1 MRKKFVQIL
10 ILLVILLSTNT
21 LRAQIIQFSQYYA
34 APLFLAPSYA
44 GVCNGSRISANYRNQ
59 WPEVGA
65 FNTYAIA
72 YDQNMYKINSG
83 IGAMV
88 LRDDAGEGHL
98 ALTVVDLCYSWWT
111 KINRDWV
118 VRPGIALKYNQRSID
133 FYALTF
139 GDQIDESGN
148 IARPTIESQPLLSK
162 PFLDME
168 VSAIAYS
175 DKYWGGFSVDHLL
188 KPKASLYDDDSYHED
203 MKLSLFGG
211 AKMYVGAPTKTSRG
225 RKNKEDMQNVTFAML
240 YEYSKLSDQLSLGA
254 YWSKNPFTLGAWIRG
269 IPIAVRE
276 ESYGNLDAIVLLL
289 GYRIYDLHI
298 GYSYDFSIGEL
309 LSSTGGSHEISLMY
323 EFAPKAKAKRR
334 HNVIACPK
342 L

>member
-98 ALTVVDLCYSWWT
+98 ALTVVDLCYSGWT
-111 KINRDWV
+111 
-118 VRPGIALKYNQRSID
+118 
-133 FYALTF
+133 
-139 GDQIDESGN
+139 
-148 IARPTIESQPLLSK
+148 
-162 PFLDME
+162 
-168 VSAIAYS
+168 
-175 DKYWGGFSVDHLL
+175 
-188 KPKASLYDDDSYHED
+188 
-203 MKLSLFGG
+203 
-211 AKMYVGAPTKTSRG
+211 
-225 RKNKEDMQNVTFAML
+225 
-240 YEYSKLSDQLSLGA
+240 
-254 YWSKNPFTLGAWIRG
+254 
-269 IPIAVRE
+269 
-276 ESYGNLDAIVLLL
+276 
-289 GYRIYDLHI
+289 
-298 GYSYDFSIGEL
+298 
-309 LSSTGGSHEISLMY
+309 
-323 EFAPKAKAKRR
+323 
-334 HNVIACPK
+334 
-342 L
+342 